1 MDSKAEYSVI
11 VSSTVDIIKHIGD
24 LKDPKAIA
32 DELFAA
38 QMLSPVQYQKILGES
53 DSKQIAR
60 DINMAVMLQVDNSD
74 IFKKFIDILR
84 QKDLKDLAE
93 MLEQRLRKSL
103 SNIPH
108 KIVLTRQLN
117 NIEHYPIL

>member
-38 QMLSPVQYQKILGES
+38 QMLSPVQYQKILVES

-60 DINMAVMLQVDNSD
+60 DINMAVMLQV
-74 IFKKFIDILR
+74 
-84 QKDLKDLAE
+84 
-93 MLEQRLRKSL
+93 
-103 SNIPH
+103 
-108 KIVLTRQLN
+108 
-117 NIEHYPIL
+117 